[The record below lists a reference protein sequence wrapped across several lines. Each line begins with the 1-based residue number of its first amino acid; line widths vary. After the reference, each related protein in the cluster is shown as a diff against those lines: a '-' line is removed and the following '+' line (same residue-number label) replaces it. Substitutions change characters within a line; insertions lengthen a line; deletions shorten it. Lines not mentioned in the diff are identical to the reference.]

1 MDVIYWS
8 APRHTDLTCEEN
20 RIIRKQQKPNLVTKM
35 WEKDHIYFLQEIQC
49 FHLLWEYSGGGDVC
63 VCVTQWIAQ

>member
-20 RIIRKQQKPNLVTKM
+20 RIIRKLQKPNLVTKM

-49 FHLLWEYSGGGDVC
+49 FHLLWEYSGGGDVYA
-63 VCVTQWIAQ
+63 CVTQWIAQ